1 MERSSTDSARKHDAG
16 IQIVTCRMA
25 TSDLATRLFL
35 QKCQK
40 SDVPDNDHTKSLR
53 VAVQGSDHPI
63 HGEVSINKQK
73 YMDTNYIQNR

>member
-40 SDVPDNDHTKSLR
+40 SDVPDNDHTESLR

-63 HGEVSINKQK
+63 HGEVSKIVHE
-73 YMDTNYIQNR
+73 YISDAK